1 MLKINNENQRPNED
15 IMLSFDLDNFEV
27 SSFVT
32 GMNQQEKDSI
42 ENGYFLSCSPP
53 SPGTTTPTV
62 SCGEWD

>member
-1 MLKINNENQRPNED
+1 MLQTNNPNSTSNKD

-27 SSFVT
+27 NSFVT

-53 SPGTTTPTV
+53 SQSTTTPTV
-62 SCGEWD
+62 SCGDWE